1 MPDIDAATATSIP
14 RRLQASAFFRGL
26 AFASRHT
33 PCAGRG
39 ASGIVIDNCLDGTH
53 VTAHRS
59 RSREGAMAARV
70 DGEDAVGRAVA
81 SWSHG
86 ETSSVQ
92 ATRRV
97 RRRTRRLL
105 ARGSRPR
112 LRSIRDGRCHAYCA
126 APGMPSAVLWSAW
139 EALGPPPPPDHL
151 AVPDVESADPND
163 SAGEQWRAL
172 LESSTLASCARCV
185 RAYRAQVD
193 RWDSAAETAQT
204 EEEHDAAVLAALLRE
219 RGARAPKPSRRFG
232 RGFARAKPSARKEPT
247 LVLWMSRVVTRTP
260 RYKTDPRGSTR
271 RCTRRSRSCRG
282 TPWNRPPRA
291 RALRK
296 PRRISPSPRARAGRR
311 GARDVRAKARTRT
324 PPRCARKRKRNRRG

>member
-1 MPDIDAATATSIP
+1 MGLRAPVSVAQEHSEAPSGLL
-14 RRLQASAFFRGL
+14 RFF
-26 AFASRHT
+26 AASRSLRGT
-33 PCAGRG
+33 PRPR
-39 ASGIVIDNCLDGTH
+39 SVGIVLDNCLDGAH
-53 VTAHRS
+53 VTAHRP

-81 SWSHG
+81 SDLM
-86 ETSSVQ
+86 ERCPRLTSGD
-92 ATRRV
+92 A
-97 RRRTRRLL
+97 
-105 ARGSRPR
+105 SRPSDDPTSPR
-112 LRSIRDGRCHAYCA
+112 AWFETALRSIRDGRCHAYCA

-219 RGARAPKPSRRFG
+219 RDDARHPEHKGRPLPSRRFRARRNSRPKRRLG
-232 RGFARAKPSARKEPT
+232 RG
-247 LVLWMSRVVTRTP
+247 
-260 RYKTDPRGSTR
+260 
-271 RCTRRSRSCRG
+271 
-282 TPWNRPPRA
+282 RPLCSGCLA
-291 RALRK
+291 
-296 PRRISPSPRARAGRR
+296 S
-311 GARDVRAKARTRT
+311 
-324 PPRCARKRKRNRRG
+324 